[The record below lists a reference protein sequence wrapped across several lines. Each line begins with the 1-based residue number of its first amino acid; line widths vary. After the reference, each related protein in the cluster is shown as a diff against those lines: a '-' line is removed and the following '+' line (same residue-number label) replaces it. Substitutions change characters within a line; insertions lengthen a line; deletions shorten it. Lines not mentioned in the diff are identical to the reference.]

1 MELWI
6 VLAAVVGG
14 VCGYIAG
21 YRVARDRG
29 CLMISV
35 LAEFWGKSDK
45 EVRQA
50 FGEIFGGE
58 S

>member
-21 YRVARDRG
+21 FRVARDRG
-29 CLMISV
+29 CLMIAV

-50 FGEIFGGE
+50 FDEIFGE